1 MLLIIIIEP
10 IKLILHTRPLV
21 LNPLPTYF
29 ELAHLTRCLHLH
41 RARLVHVNLII
52 YEFAFLLLLLLLLNM
67 SISKLLIGHTCIVC
81 NCSRS
86 NVRYHVGVVGV
97 AGILRSIEFA
107 LTVLRIL
114 LAR

>member
-29 ELAHLTRCLHLH
+29 ELAHLTGRLHLH
-41 RARLVHVNLII
+41 RARLVHVNLIV
-52 YEFAFLLLLLLLLNM
+52 YEFTFLLLLLLNM
-67 SISKLLIGHTCIVC
+67 SISKLLIGHACIVC

-97 AGILRSIEFA
+97 AGILRSIELA
-107 LTVLRIL
+107 LAVLRIL